1 MTRLA
6 FLDIEA
12 SGFGPGSYPVEV
24 GWTFA
29 DGTGEAWLICPP
41 DEWTAAGWE
50 AEAEAVHGLSRAWL
64 EHEGWSAAYV
74 ADRVVAQL
82 ADVRLY
88 SDAAVIDGQW
98 LSRLLEWSSLPMLL
112 PVRPF
117 EELLPSVSVMPGTMD
132 RAIGAANRSFPRR
145 HRALPDSQHLWATWR
160 QLQGASSLSGEDA
173 NVASKT

>member
-41 DEWTAAGWE
+41 DEWPAAGWE
-50 AEAEAVHGLSRAWL
+50 MEAEAVHGLSRVRL
-64 EHEGWSAAYV
+64 EREGWSAAYV

-82 ADVRLY
+82 ADARLY
-88 SDAAVIDGQW
+88 SDAAVIDDHW
-98 LSRLLEWSSLPMLL
+98 LCRLLEWSSLPVSL

-117 EELLPSVSVMPGTMD
+117 EELLPLVKDATVAM
-132 RAIGAANRSFPRR
+132 RAAIEAANRSFPRC
-145 HRALPDSQHLWATWR
+145 HRALPDSQHLWATWHH
-160 QLQGASSLSGEDA
+160 LQGVSAPSGVVTER
-173 NVASKT
+173 SRGP

>member
-24 GWTFA
+24 GWTFG
-29 DGTGEAWLICPP
+29 DGAGESWLICPP
-41 DEWTAAGWE
+41 DEWTTAGWE
-50 AEAEAVHGLSRAWL
+50 AEAEALHGLSRAWL
-64 EHEGWSAAYV
+64 EREGWSAAYV

-82 ADVRLY
+82 ADTRLY

-98 LSRLLEWSSLPMLL
+98 LSRLLEWSSLPVWL

-117 EELLPSVSVMPGTMD
+117 EELLPLVNATAGAMHA
-132 RAIGAANRSFPRR
+132 AIGAANRSFPRR
-145 HRALPDSQHLWATWR
+145 HRALPDSQHLWAAWR
-160 QLQGASSLSGEDA
+160 QLQDGSALSGQDTS
-173 NVASKT
+173 VASKI